1 MLFKSF
7 FTVCLLMAF
16 FSLIS
21 CMQNDSE
28 NESINVA
35 AAASLKGILDDLILN
50 YETKYGENININYA
64 GSYTLTSQINRG
76 LVTDVFIPAGTIPVN
91 RINRQVD
98 ILPFISN
105 KLVLISRDKNDLE
118 WDLDVLQQFDRIAI
132 ADPNF
137 SPAGEY
143 SIQALNALDDQRD
156 LYTRLVYA
164 KDVSAA
170 LLYVKKGLADVGI
183 VYLTDSIDDHEIFT
197 NDVIPEDTYS
207 KIEYPIVTFSNNLN
221 QTNHLINYL
230 FQPESLKIIK
240 EKGFKIHE

>member
-1 MLFKSF
+1 MLK
-7 FTVCLLMAF
+7 
-16 FSLIS
+16 
-21 CMQNDSE
+21 
-28 NESINVA
+28 
-35 AAASLKGILDDLILN
+35 
-50 YETKYGENININYA
+50 
-64 GSYTLTSQINRG
+64 
-76 LVTDVFIPAGTIPVN
+76 
-91 RINRQVD
+91 
-98 ILPFISN
+98 
-105 KLVLISRDKNDLE
+105 
-118 WDLDVLQQFDRIAI
+118 QFDRIAI

>member
-1 MLFKSF
+1 
-7 FTVCLLMAF
+7 MAL

-21 CMQNDSE
+21 CMQNDSK
-28 NESINVA
+28 NINVA
-35 AAASLKGILDDLILN
+35 AAASLQGILDDLILN
-50 YETKYGENININYA
+50 YETKYEENINVNYA

-76 LVTDVFIPAGTIPVN
+76 LVTDVFIPAGIIPVN
-91 RINRQVD
+91 RINRQFD
-98 ILPFISN
+98 IQPFISN
-105 KLVLISRDKNDLE
+105 KLVLISPDKNDLE
-118 WDLDVLQQFDRIAI
+118 WDIDGLKQYDRIAI

-143 SIQALNALDDQRD
+143 SIQALNALDDKRD
-156 LYTRLVYA
+156 LHTRLVYA

-183 VYLTDSIDDHEIFT
+183 VYLTDSIDDNEIFT

-207 KIEYPIVTFSNNLN
+207 KIQYPIVTFSNNLN

-230 FQPESLKIIK
+230 FQQESLIIIK
-240 EKGFKIHE
+240 EKGFKIHD

>member
-1 MLFKSF
+1 MLFKTF
-7 FTVCLLMAF
+7 FKVCLLMAL

-21 CMQNDSE
+21 CMQNDSK
-28 NESINVA
+28 NINVA
-35 AAASLKGILDDLILN
+35 AAASLQGILDDLILN
-50 YETKYGENININYA
+50 YETKYEENINVNYA

-76 LVTDVFIPAGTIPVN
+76 LVTDVFIPAGIIPVN
-91 RINRQVD
+91 RINRQFD
-98 ILPFISN
+98 IQPFISN
-105 KLVLISRDKNDLE
+105 KLVLISPDKNDLE
-118 WDLDVLQQFDRIAI
+118 WDIDGLKQYDRIAI

-143 SIQALNALDDQRD
+143 SIQALNALDDKRD
-156 LYTRLVYA
+156 LHTRLVYA

-183 VYLTDSIDDHEIFT
+183 VYFTDSIDDNEIFT

-207 KIEYPIVTFSNNLN
+207 KIQYPIVTFSNNLN

-230 FQPESLKIIK
+230 FQQESLIIIK
-240 EKGFKIHE
+240 EKGFKIHD

>member
-1 MLFKSF
+1 
-7 FTVCLLMAF
+7 MAL

-21 CMQNDSE
+21 CMQNDSK
-28 NESINVA
+28 NINVA
-35 AAASLKGILDDLILN
+35 AAASLQGILDDLILN
-50 YETKYGENININYA
+50 YETKYEENINVNYA

-76 LVTDVFIPAGTIPVN
+76 LVTDVFIPAGIIPVN
-91 RINRQVD
+91 RINRQFD
-98 ILPFISN
+98 IQPFISN
-105 KLVLISRDKNDLE
+105 KLVLISPDKNDLE
-118 WDLDVLQQFDRIAI
+118 WDIDGLKQYDRIAI

-170 LLYVKKGLADVGI
+170 LLYVKKGLADLGI
-183 VYLTDSIDDHEIFT
+183 VYFTDSIDDNEIFT

-207 KIEYPIVTFSNNLN
+207 KIQYPIVTFSNNLN

-230 FQPESLKIIK
+230 FQQESLIIIK
-240 EKGFKIHE
+240 EKGFKIHD